1 MLVLKISDTPT
12 NFPTPKEVF
21 DLKDLNEII
30 NLNLSLKYTI
40 FHKLNTLIIIYVY
53 PKSTFKS
60 IIIAKYYDKQ
70 NICTL
75 TL

>member
-1 MLVLKISDTPT
+1 MLVLK
-12 NFPTPKEVF
+12 TPKEVF
-21 DLKDLNEII
+21 DLKEVLNEILH
-30 NLNLSLKYTI
+30 LNLSLKYTI
-40 FHKLNTLIIIYVY
+40 FHKLNTVIIIYVY
-53 PKSTFKS
+53 SKSTFKS